1 MPNFQR
7 WDLKY
12 YYQIHCNKQKAQG
25 NTPVTYATFQRR
37 LKKMNLHDAI
47 YTPRTEYQVK
57 HRFYDKNPIQDA
69 IRRKQI
75 NQQENIQILDLDH
88 LRKLEMKEL
97 KTKWKNKVVFCKPKK
112 SFWNRFL
119 DLFRK

>member
-25 NTPVTYATFQRR
+25 NTPISYSNFVNR

-47 YTPRTEYQVK
+47 YTPRVERQVRDTNK
-57 HRFYDKNPIQDA
+57 TPIQDA
-69 IRRKQI
+69 VRRRQI
-75 NQQENIQILDLDH
+75 NKEENIQILDLDH
-88 LRKLEMKEL
+88 LRKLEMNQIKMPKPR
-97 KTKWKNKVVFCKPKK
+97 KT
-112 SFWNRFL
+112 
-119 DLFRK
+119 LFQRIREWIKQKLGN

>member
-12 YYQIHCNKQKAQG
+12 YYQIHCQKQKAQG
-25 NTPVTYATFQRR
+25 NTPLSYSAFVNR

-47 YTPRTEYQVK
+47 YMPRVEYQV
-57 HRFYDKNPIQDA
+57 RYTDKTPIQDR

-75 NQQENIQILDLDH
+75 NKEENIQILDLDH
-88 LRKLEMKEL
+88 LRELEMWN
-97 KTKWKNKVVFCKPKK
+97 TIRTPKPKK
-112 SFWNRFL
+112 TLLQRIIGWIK
-119 DLFRK
+119 RK

>member
-7 WDLKY
+7 WDIKY

-25 NTPVTYATFQRR
+25 LSPVNYASFTRR

-47 YTPRTEYQVK
+47 YMPRVEYQVK
-57 HRFYDKNPIQDA
+57 HRFYDRNLIQDA

-75 NQQENIQILDLDH
+75 NKSENIQILDLDY
-88 LRKLEMKEL
+88 LMELEMKNQI
-97 KTKWKNKVVFCKPKK
+97 KMPKPKK
-112 SFWNRFL
+112 SLRVRFL
-119 DLFRK
+119 ELFKKN

>member
-1 MPNFQR
+1 
-7 WDLKY
+7 
-12 YYQIHCNKQKAQG
+12 
-25 NTPVTYATFQRR
+25 
-37 LKKMNLHDAI
+37 MNLHDAI
-47 YTPRTEYQVK
+47 YTPRVEYQVK

-97 KTKWKNKVVFCKPKK
+97 KTK
-112 SFWNRFL
+112 
-119 DLFRK
+119 